1 MNADDISI
9 FDLGRIVT
17 GKTPS
22 TKNPAFF
29 NGEYQFVTP
38 SDLDWKTYYCRSTGR
53 TVTVE
58 AKKLHQNQFV
68 PADSVMVTCI
78 GNTIGKCGISLG
90 ECLTNQQVNT
100 IIPREGDDSRFIY
113 YLLVHSADLI
123 RGVGL
128 GGGAATPILNK
139 STFSK
144 IRLRV
149 PSKTNWADI
158 ASILSTYD
166 DLTENNRQRIQLLEQ
181 MARLLYREWFVHL
194 RFPGH
199 KHVTITDGVPQGWQ
213 RKTIADVCRTV
224 GGGTPSTN
232 VSEYWDGDVT
242 WVIPSDVTKN
252 DCLVLLDSE
261 RKITNTGLRASSAK
275 IVPAETILMTSR
287 ATVGFFA
294 LMDSEVCTNQG
305 FINIIPHDEK
315 MRMYLL
321 FNLMSRV
328 AEIRSNAK
336 GTTYP
341 EISKGRFR
349 TIDIVIPER
358 TLIVE
363 FANTASDII
372 RQVRCLKRS
381 SLRLA
386 QARDLLLPRL
396 MNGEI
401 AV

>member
-166 DLTENNRQRIQLLEQ
+166 DLIENNRQRIQLLEQ

-275 IVPAETILMTSR
+275 IVPAETILMTSPTS
-287 ATVGFFA
+287 ATQ
-294 LMDSEVCTNQG
+294 C
-305 FINIIPHDEK
+305 
-315 MRMYLL
+315 L
-321 FNLMSRV
+321 F
-328 AEIRSNAK
+328 
-336 GTTYP
+336 
-341 EISKGRFR
+341 
-349 TIDIVIPER
+349 
-358 TLIVE
+358 
-363 FANTASDII
+363 
-372 RQVRCLKRS
+372 
-381 SLRLA
+381 
-386 QARDLLLPRL
+386 
-396 MNGEI
+396 
-401 AV
+401 

>member
-1 MNADDISI
+1 MSHE
-9 FDLGRIVT
+9 
-17 GKTPS
+17 S
-22 TKNPAFF
+22 TSQYHYPERRRRLTIHLLPA
-29 NGEYQFVTP
+29 
-38 SDLDWKTYYCRSTGR
+38 RSQRGSNSWR
-53 TVTVE
+53 W
-58 AKKLHQNQFV
+58 
-68 PADSVMVTCI
+68 
-78 GNTIGKCGISLG
+78 
-90 ECLTNQQVNT
+90 
-100 IIPREGDDSRFIY
+100 SRWRCS
-113 YLLVHSADLI
+113 HS
-123 RGVGL
+123 
-128 GGGAATPILNK
+128 ILNK

-166 DLTENNRQRIQLLEQ
+166 DLIENNRQRIQLLEQ

-305 FINIIPHDEK
+305 FINIIPHGNYSP
-315 MRMYLL
+315 ML
-321 FNLMSRV
+321 S
-328 AEIRSNAK
+328 
-336 GTTYP
+336 
-341 EISKGRFR
+341 
-349 TIDIVIPER
+349 
-358 TLIVE
+358 
-363 FANTASDII
+363 TA
-372 RQVRCLKRS
+372 RP
-381 SLRLA
+381 
-386 QARDLLLPRL
+386 ARA
-396 MNGEI
+396 I
-401 AV
+401 